1 MGQAEAL
8 YREALAWCAAHFG
21 ARHPDAVTAALNLA
35 DALAGQGKEEA
46 GAVYAAA
53 AEACSGGEG
62 QESLAAACAGIEAA
76 AVGGA
81 AAAGSAGSGA
91 GSAASAP
98 RSPCACRITATLD
111 RPYAALAAAPLA
123 PGLLPDLTGRL
134 VALAQFKN
142 EASGL
147 REWLR
152 HHQWQGVEHFL
163 LLDNGSTDNWRG
175 AVQEFAAVVTV
186 LPAPTRHAQVEHYRS
201 LGLPWLAARRA
212 EYVAILDLDEYFWGA
227 GNATLRELSARA
239 LAGGAAQL
247 TCPFHHFGSSGWVAQ
262 PRSVRACFTRRSAGL
277 SAVAHGKSVV
287 RLAQL
292 RAPAIHAHSVAGA
305 TAPCPAGLLL
315 FHYKTQSR
323 EYWERVKM
331 ARGSATTSAWDG
343 VRDWDFFAREDATG
357 NATDDFRLRDALGLG
372 PGDC

>member
-1 MGQAEAL
+1 M
-8 YREALAWCAAHFG
+8 
-21 ARHPDAVTAALNLA
+21 AVTL
-35 DALAGQGKEEA
+35 E
-46 GAVYAAA
+46 
-53 AEACSGGEG
+53 
-62 QESLAAACAGIEAA
+62 
-76 AVGGA
+76 
-81 AAAGSAGSGA
+81 
-91 GSAASAP
+91 
-98 RSPCACRITATLD
+98 

-123 PGLLPDLTGRL
+123 PGALPDLTGQL

-152 HHQWQGVEHFL
+152 HHAWQGVRHFL
-163 LLDNGSTDNWRG
+163 LLDNGSTDDWRSAVADFG
-175 AVQEFAAVVTV
+175 ASAGGAGMVTV
-186 LPAPTRHAQVEHYRS
+186 LPAPARHAQVENYRT

-212 EYVAILDLDEYFWGA
+212 AFVAILDLDEYFWAA
-227 GNATLRELSARA
+227 GNASFGELVARA
-239 LAGGAAQL
+239 LGGGGAAQL
-247 TCPFHHFGSSGWVAQ
+247 SCPFHHFGSSGWVAQ
-262 PRSVRACFTRRSAGL
+262 PRSVRGCFTRRSAVL

-287 RLAQL
+287 RLAAL
-292 RAPAIHAHSVAGA
+292 RAPVIHAHSVAGA

-331 ARGSATTSAWDG
+331 ARGSATTRAWDA